1 MELYNIKQYDDFVW
15 IQTNPNAAPQS
26 GGVKQNKALI
36 RYAARC
42 ARKANLCT
50 GCYTADSGWMGV
62 TIYSRKD
69 LRRLEHFYD
78 MLYSKRAEKVFLS
91 SLGR

>member
-1 MELYNIKQYDDFVW
+1 MLLYDITRYDGFVW
-15 IQTNPNAAPQS
+15 IQTNPNAAPQA
-26 GGVKQNKALI
+26 GGAKQNKALL

-42 ARKANLCT
+42 ARKANLCFGGYDT
-50 GCYTADSGWMGV
+50 DRGHMGV
-62 TIYSRKD
+62 SIYSRKD
-69 LRRLEHFYD
+69 LRRLEHFFQ